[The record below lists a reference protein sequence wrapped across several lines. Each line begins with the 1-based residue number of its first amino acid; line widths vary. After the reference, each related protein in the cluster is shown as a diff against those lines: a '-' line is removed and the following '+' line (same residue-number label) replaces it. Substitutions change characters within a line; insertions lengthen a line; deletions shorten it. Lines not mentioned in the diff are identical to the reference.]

1 MATQSSTRCRDQK
14 QGCERSAGE
23 APQPGSCV
31 FLLTQN
37 LESTTRI
44 RLLELAWIFIWGRLL
59 PGPCPNRLYSLIDNI
74 VRGSSAVPGEIHI
87 PRPGMS
93 ERHNLAGMSLNELLQ
108 GRPVAVIGAGL
119 VGAGWAIVFAQ
130 AGLNVRI
137 YDVNPE
143 ATKSALALIAEQLK
157 ELEGFG
163 LIDDPA
169 AIAALVKPAFQLAD
183 AVEGAAYAQESVLER
198 VELKRSLMEELEE
211 VAPFDLVIGSSSSG
225 IPASAFTHGLKI
237 ASRVLVVH
245 PVNPPYLVPVVELVP
260 SPDTSPATAEFADAL
275 MRGLKRSVVH
285 VRKEVQGFVLN
296 RLQSALLREAWALV
310 EDGVAS
316 CEDIDRTMRDGLGW
330 RWSFMGPFETIDLN
344 AQGGV
349 ADYANR
355 LGTLCQEIAL
365 SRTHQ
370 EPWSAELISK
380 VEAERR
386 SVLSQDDLASRRAW
400 RDRRLM
406 ALAADRQKETMP

>member
-1 MATQSSTRCRDQK
+1 MK
-14 QGCERSAGE
+14 AGQNFEGMRPE
-23 APQPGSCV
+23 A
-31 FLLTQN
+31 LLK
-37 LESTTRI
+37 
-44 RLLELAWIFIWGRLL
+44 
-59 PGPCPNRLYSLIDNI
+59 
-74 VRGSSAVPGEIHI
+74 
-87 PRPGMS
+87 
-93 ERHNLAGMSLNELLQ
+93 

-130 AGLNVRI
+130 AGLQVRI
-137 YDVNPE
+137 YDANAD
-143 ATKSALALIAEQLK
+143 ATGRALSWIAEQLK
-157 ELEGFG
+157 ELSSFG
-163 LIDDPA
+163 LVDDPI
-169 AIAALVKPAFQLAD
+169 AIAARVQPIYQLGE
-183 AVEGAAYAQESVLER
+183 AVRGAAYAQESVPER
-198 VELKRSLMEELEE
+198 VELKRGLMQELEE
-211 VAPFDLVIGSSSSG
+211 VGPSDLVIGSSSSG
-225 IPASAFTHGLKI
+225 IPASAFTRGLKI
-237 ASRVLVVH
+237 SSRVLVVH

-260 SPDTSPATAEFADAL
+260 SPETSLATVEFADAL

-296 RLQSALLREAWALV
+296 RLQAALLREAWALV

-355 LGTLCQEIAL
+355 LGTLYQEIAQ

-370 EPWSAELISK
+370 EPWSPELISK
-380 VEAERR
+380 VEAQRR
-386 SVLSQDDLASRRAW
+386 SVLRQDDLASRRAW

-406 ALAADRQKETMP
+406 AMAADRQGKT

>member
-1 MATQSSTRCRDQK
+1 M
-14 QGCERSAGE
+14 
-23 APQPGSCV
+23 
-31 FLLTQN
+31 
-37 LESTTRI
+37 
-44 RLLELAWIFIWGRLL
+44 
-59 PGPCPNRLYSLIDNI
+59 
-74 VRGSSAVPGEIHI
+74 
-87 PRPGMS
+87 RP
-93 ERHNLAGMSLNELLQ
+93 EELLK

-130 AGLNVRI
+130 ARLQVRI
-137 YDVNPE
+137 YDADPR
-143 ATKSALALIAEQLK
+143 ATERALSLIADQLK
-157 ELEGFG
+157 ELSSFG
-163 LIDDPA
+163 LVDDPI
-169 AIAALVKPAFQLAD
+169 AIAALVTPTYRLAE
-183 AVEGAAYAQESVLER
+183 AVDGSAYAQESVLER
-198 VELKRSLMEELEE
+198 VELKRGLMQELEE
-211 VAPFDLVIGSSSSG
+211 VGTPDLVIGSSSSG
-225 IPASAFTHGLKI
+225 IPASAFTRGLKI
-237 ASRVLVVH
+237 SSRVLVVH

-260 SPDTSPATAEFADAL
+260 SPDTSRATVEFANAL
-275 MRGLKRSVVH
+275 MRGLKRSVVL

-355 LGTLCQEIAL
+355 LGTLCQEIAQ
-365 SRTHQ
+365 SRTHEQ
-370 EPWSAELISK
+370 PWSPELISK

-400 RDRRLM
+400 RDRQLM
-406 ALAADRQKETMP
+406 ALAAARQRVIKP

>member
-1 MATQSSTRCRDQK
+1 MK
-14 QGCERSAGE
+14 PE
-23 APQPGSCV
+23 
-31 FLLTQN
+31 
-37 LESTTRI
+37 
-44 RLLELAWIFIWGRLL
+44 
-59 PGPCPNRLYSLIDNI
+59 
-74 VRGSSAVPGEIHI
+74 
-87 PRPGMS
+87 
-93 ERHNLAGMSLNELLQ
+93 ELLK

-130 AGLNVRI
+130 AGLQVRI
-137 YDVNPE
+137 YDADPH
-143 ATKSALALIAEQLK
+143 ATDRALSLIAEQLK
-157 ELEGFG
+157 ELSSFG
-163 LIDDPA
+163 LVDDPI
-169 AIAALVKPAFQLAD
+169 AIAAHLKPTYQLAE
-183 AVEGAAYAQESVLER
+183 AVEGAAYAQESVPER
-198 VELKRSLMEELEE
+198 VELKRSLMHELEQA
-211 VAPFDLVIGSSSSG
+211 APSDLVIGSSSSG
-225 IPASAFTHGLKI
+225 IPASAFARGLKI
-237 ASRVLVVH
+237 SSRVLVVH

-260 SPDTSPATAEFADAL
+260 SPDTSLATVEFADAF

-355 LGTLCQEIAL
+355 LGTLYQEIAQ

-406 ALAADRQKETMP
+406 ALAADRQGETT